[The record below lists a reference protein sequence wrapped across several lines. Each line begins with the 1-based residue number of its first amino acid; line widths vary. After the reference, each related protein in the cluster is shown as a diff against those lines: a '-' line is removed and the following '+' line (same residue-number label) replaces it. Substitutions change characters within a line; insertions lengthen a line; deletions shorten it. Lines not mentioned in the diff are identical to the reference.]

1 MAPSSSTGPN
11 QREPIMRPQS
21 ASPVK
26 TWLLALG
33 KVAVSL
39 LLLGFLA
46 RSLDLS
52 AVAGTLTRLP
62 LPPLLAACVLLIVQ
76 TLVLGFRWWMVM
88 EAVGT
93 RLPLQNI
100 LPMTFIGVFFNQ
112 VLPTSF
118 GGDAVRMYQVTRLGV
133 TYDGAIIGVLLERAG
148 GVLGLTVLVALGV
161 WATGNLIDDAWLR
174 YGLIAVLPLAFFG
187 AGMVGTLDR
196 LPERWRRWRLLRDL
210 ARLATDSRRV
220 FFSPGIAVPLLLISL
235 LSHTLFA
242 TAAYVLAEGLGLGIG
257 FWACLALVSTVI
269 LITMIPVSFAGWGLR
284 EGAMVALLAFAGVGA
299 PDALALSILIG
310 LVMLAASLP
319 GALFWA
325 AQRRQPDAAKQP
337 LG

>member
-1 MAPSSSTGPN
+1 MRQQSPSPL
-11 QREPIMRPQS
+11 
-21 ASPVK
+21 K
-26 TWLLALG
+26 TRLLALG

-39 LLLGFLA
+39 LLLGLLA

-62 LPPLLAACVLLIVQ
+62 PLPLLAACVLLIVQ
-76 TLVLGFRWWMVM
+76 TLVLGFRWWLVM

-93 RLPLQNI
+93 RLPLRKI
-100 LPMTFIGVFFNQ
+100 LPITFIGVFFNQ

-118 GGDAVRMYQVTRLGV
+118 GGDAVRMYQACRLGI
-133 TYDGAIIGVLLERAG
+133 TYDRAIIGVLLERAG
-148 GVLGLTVLVALGV
+148 GVLGLTVIVALGV
-161 WATGNLIDDAWLR
+161 WATEGLIDDAWLR
-174 YGLIAVLPLAFFG
+174 YGLIAALPVAFLG

-220 FFSPGIAVPLLLISL
+220 FFSPGIAVPLLLLSL
-235 LSHTLFA
+235 LSHALLA

-325 AQRRQPDAAKQP
+325 VQRRQPDSAKEP
-337 LG
+337 LGGPAP